1 MTDISGPRGAEMRA
15 QDGQRV
21 LLTGASGGIGRAIAI
36 AFSHA
41 GATVGL
47 AGRDADALK
56 ETSEN
61 CPGRTEILRFDAANP
76 DSCAQAAADAE
87 RLMGGV
93 DVLVHGAGISMTSRF
108 LRTSSDSMQ
117 QLMSINF
124 ESSWWL
130 TQGVLPGMLD
140 RRRGTVLFINS
151 LAGKTGFGQVAAYVA
166 SKHAQL
172 GLMRALAVEYA
183 KSGVNFNAVCPY
195 YVDTP
200 MTERTVAEIATKTN
214 RTADAAQSALHSP
227 QGSLI
232 DPRDIGELCLFLAS
246 EHCRGLNGQAINVD
260 GGKLQ

>member
-1 MTDISGPRGAEMRA
+1 M
-15 QDGQRV
+15 
-21 LLTGASGGIGRAIAI
+21 GRAIAI
-36 AFSHA
+36 AFSRA

-61 CPGRTEILRFDAANP
+61 CPGRTETLRFDAANP
-76 DSCAQAAADAE
+76 DSCAQAAADVE

-117 QLMSINF
+117 QLMSNNF

-140 RRRGTVLFINS
+140 RRRGTVPFINS
-151 LAGKTGFGQVAAYVA
+151 PAGKVGFGQVAAYVA

-172 GLMRALAVEYA
+172 GQGLFQSPGDHVSVQARPGRRDRRPRGRHERNETPVVKVTA
-183 KSGVNFNAVCPY
+183 KSPATTGVSVC
-195 YVDTP
+195 
-200 MTERTVAEIATKTN
+200 RRSATVCLITGFLRGCPGLQAGEESDSCGAG
-214 RTADAAQSALHSP
+214 
-227 QGSLI
+227 QG
-232 DPRDIGELCLFLAS
+232 
-246 EHCRGLNGQAINVD
+246 
-260 GGKLQ
+260 